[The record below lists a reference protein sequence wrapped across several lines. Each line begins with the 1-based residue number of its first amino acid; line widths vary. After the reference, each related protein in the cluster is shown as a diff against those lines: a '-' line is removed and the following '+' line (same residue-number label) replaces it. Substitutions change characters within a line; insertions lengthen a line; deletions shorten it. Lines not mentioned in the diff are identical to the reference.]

1 MYIRLLSK
9 QYLVIIFVKGENMN
23 RKKKKEKNMID
34 IMIAVCLVI
43 FDILILL
50 GFISWYLSLPQMYQR
65 LWQYDYFM
73 LIYKNP
79 IFNI

>member
-1 MYIRLLSK
+1 MYIHLLSK
-9 QYLVIIFVKGENMN
+9 QYLIIIFVKGENMN

-65 LWQYDYFM
+65 
-73 LIYKNP
+73 I
-79 IFNI
+79 

>member
-1 MYIRLLSK
+1 
-9 QYLVIIFVKGENMN
+9 MN

-65 LWQYDYFM
+65 
-73 LIYKNP
+73 I
-79 IFNI
+79 

>member
-1 MYIRLLSK
+1 
-9 QYLVIIFVKGENMN
+9 MN

-65 LWQYDYFM
+65 IWQYNYFV

-79 IFNI
+79 VFNI